1 MYVNVFLFFLGF
13 TFLLLGARWLISG
26 ATSLAKYFNISQW
39 AIGVV
44 IVGIGTSVPELAINI
59 ASVFNGTGVGVGTIL
74 GSNTFNLLVILGLSA
89 IISPLVI
96 YREWIQR
103 DFLINIGAVL
113 IVVILLFF
121 PVLGDVSIHGIT
133 RPEGVILFSL
143 FLLWFIY
150 TIMRQPEHE
159 IKTDYKVFTFLTSFI
174 LIIAGIVGVF
184 FGGRWIVGGAEVFAR
199 SLGVSEYIIGLTIVG
214 MGTSVPELSVSLVAA
229 FRRNASMAVGNVI
242 GSNIFDFLGILGVVA
257 LFKNIITPERI
268 GLDILVT
275 LSATV
280 LLFLVVFFG
289 KRNILTRWEGFCFVA
304 LYAGYIIFLVL

>member
-1 MYVNVFLFFLGF
+1 
-13 TFLLLGARWLISG
+13 
-26 ATSLAKYFNISQW
+26 
-39 AIGVV
+39 
-44 IVGIGTSVPELAINI
+44 
-59 ASVFNGTGVGVGTIL
+59 
-74 GSNTFNLLVILGLSA
+74 
-89 IISPLVI
+89 
-96 YREWIQR
+96 
-103 DFLINIGAVL
+103 
-113 IVVILLFF
+113 
-121 PVLGDVSIHGIT
+121 
-133 RPEGVILFSL
+133 
-143 FLLWFIY
+143 
-150 TIMRQPEHE
+150 MRQPEHE